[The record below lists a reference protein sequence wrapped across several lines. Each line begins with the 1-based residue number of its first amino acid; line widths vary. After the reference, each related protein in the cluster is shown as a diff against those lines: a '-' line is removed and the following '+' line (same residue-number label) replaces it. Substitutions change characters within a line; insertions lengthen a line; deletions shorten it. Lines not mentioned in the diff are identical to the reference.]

1 VILQGAAKAANDALK
16 PGRQVDY
23 LREAA
28 QILDDL
34 GDVDERMVVWGLLAT
49 ALGDDDRLDELR
61 GLVEQM
67 RLHIDATTDVLAH
80 AEFDHAVSYVQ
91 YFDGDLDACLVS
103 LDRALAGYDKTG
115 ALDRHREALGQRS
128 GLLMSLGRFREA
140 NVLRRGI
147 LAIATE
153 ENDLRTAAQALVG
166 VAVDAEEWTEALSHS
181 LEAAAIAR
189 RGGCGG
195 PELISLANA
204 VEFAVETGAWATA
217 DELLLDLQSRPDLP
231 AFLAEAVAFDAA
243 LLAAY
248 RGEHATALA
257 ALDGVRTLMEASPN
271 PTAVAWYRRVR
282 SVLLLTSGDLTG
294 AFDEAIA
301 AIDREAGIGTNSTV
315 AAVSA
320 GHAALW
326 LRDPERARRAVER
339 MPLEDKRWH
348 VACRRALEAGV
359 DALEGRTGEAAAVY
373 DSVLAGRLA
382 AGDPFT
388 HALITL
394 DAAAVL
400 PEDLVPEGALASTHA
415 YLEGLGAHA
424 LLARL
429 SAVGVRT

>member
-1 VILQGAAKAANDALK
+1 MPGWSPGACSPRPSATTT
-16 PGRQVDY
+16 GSTTS
-23 LREAA
+23 
-28 QILDDL
+28 
-34 GDVDERMVVWGLLAT
+34 GLWSST
-49 ALGDDDRLDELR
+49 CGCT
-61 GLVEQM
+61 
-67 RLHIDATTDVLAH
+67 IDATTDALAR
-80 AEFDHAVSYVQ
+80 AEFDYAVSYVL

-103 LDRALAGYDKTG
+103 LDRSLAGFER
-115 ALDRHREALGQRS
+115 ARAWDRHRDALGHRS

-140 NVLRRGI
+140 TTLRRGI

-153 ENDLRTAAQALVG
+153 ENDLRTAAQALIMVSI
-166 VAVDAEEWTEALSHS
+166 DAEEWTEGLSHA

-195 PELISLANA
+195 PEMVSLANA

-217 DELLLDLQSRPDLP
+217 DELLVDLQSRPDLP
-231 AFLAEAVAFDAA
+231 EFLTEAVAFGAA

-248 RGEHATALA
+248 RGDHAAAQA
-257 ALDGVRTLMEASPN
+257 ALDGVRAHIEASPN

-282 SVLLLTSGDLTG
+282 SVLLLTSGDLAG

-301 AIDREAGIGTNSTV
+301 AIDREAGFGSNSTV
-315 AAVSA
+315 AAVFA

-326 LRDPERARRAVER
+326 LRDPVRARQALDR
-339 MPLEDKRWH
+339 MPMEDKRWH
-348 VACRRALEAGV
+348 LACRRALEAGV
-359 DALEGRTGEAAAVY
+359 DALEGRTREAAAAY
-373 DSVLAGRLA
+373 DTVLAGRLA

-388 HALITL
+388 HALMTL

-400 PEDLVPEGALASTHA
+400 PEDLVPDGALASTHA